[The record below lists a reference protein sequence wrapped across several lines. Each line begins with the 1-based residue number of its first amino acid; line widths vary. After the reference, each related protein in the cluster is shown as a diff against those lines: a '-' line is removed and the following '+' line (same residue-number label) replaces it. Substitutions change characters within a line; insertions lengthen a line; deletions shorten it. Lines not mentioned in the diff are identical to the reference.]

1 MDLDKFLNLLAA
13 IFGALGAVYVMLSII
28 TMSPEV
34 MFRQAAS
41 AWDFSASLIDALAGQ
56 QADNIAGFV
65 FVILAFLFAAVTI
78 AFVPEGLR
86 VFKSMGVALAIAAVI
101 AGGVYVALHFISQG
115 IYKHQRLAILKIPV
129 SQFIDGFLTRSAVNT
144 NDVAQVPIYA
154 KLLELDVAPG
164 ESTRSLLQRV
174 ASAVGR
180 TLPTLDY
187 SAVEPKEKLP

>member
-13 IFGALGAVYVMLSII
+13 IFGALGAIYVMLSII

-34 MFRQAAS
+34 MFRQAS
-41 AWDFSASLIDALAGQ
+41 SVWDFSGSLIDALAGQ

-65 FVILAFLFAAVTI
+65 LVILAFSFAAITI

-86 VFKSMGVALAIAAVI
+86 VFKSTGVALALAAVI
-101 AGGVYVALHFISQG
+101 AGGVYVALHLISQG

-129 SQFIDGFLTRSAVNT
+129 SRYIDEFVTRGVNT
-144 NDVAQVPIYA
+144 NDVGQVPVYA
-154 KLLELDVAPG
+154 KLLELDVSPG

-174 ASAVGR
+174 ANAVGKS
-180 TLPTLDY
+180 LPPNLDF
-187 SAVEPKEKLP
+187 STVEPKQ